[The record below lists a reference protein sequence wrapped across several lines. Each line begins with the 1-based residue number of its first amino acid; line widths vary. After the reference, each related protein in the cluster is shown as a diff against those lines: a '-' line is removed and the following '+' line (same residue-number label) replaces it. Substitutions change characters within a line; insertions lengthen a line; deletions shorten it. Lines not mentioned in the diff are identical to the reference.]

1 MINTTL
7 DLDLLMERIRKIAK
21 EELQAEKATIFLG
34 DEAKQELHSAY
45 LEDTYLDINLAF
57 GSGIAGTVA
66 KEGKSMIIDDAQ
78 NDERFYKGVDELSGF
93 ITNTILCS
101 PMFNKEH
108 KLIGVFQA
116 LNSKRGKF
124 SKDDARFLE
133 DLSIQAALAIENA
146 WLYAEAQE
154 KRKLEEDL
162 DLARDIQTKLLP
174 LSLPDIPGYDIAA
187 INIPAQAVGGDY
199 YDFMVVDDESLYF
212 ALGDVSGKGI
222 SAALLMASLQA
233 SFRSQ
238 AAASA
243 QIADLTSSLNNHI
256 FNSTP
261 SSKYITF
268 FSGILQLQ
276 DGSIKYCNAGH
287 NPPLLIK
294 NDGSSVYLK
303 TGGIPLGFISDSP
316 YGDETLR
323 LSQGEILLLFSDGV
337 TETFDENEVEFGESR
352 LSELIASNRNL
363 DGNEIINLILENLK
377 EYSGEDLFLDD
388 VTMLMIKRLS

>member
-7 DLDLLMERIRKIAK
+7 DLDLLMERIRKIAM

-66 KEGKSMIIDDAQ
+66 KEGKSIIIDDAQ

-108 KLIGVFQA
+108 TLIGVFQA
-116 LNSKRGKF
+116 LNSKHGKF

-187 INIPAQAVGGDY
+187 VNIPAQAVGGDY
-199 YDFMVVDDESLYF
+199 YDFMVVDDEGLYF

-243 QIADLTSSLNNHI
+243 EIADLTSSLNNHI

-268 FSGILQLQ
+268 FSGILQLK

-303 TGGIPLGFISDSP
+303 TGGIPLGFVLDSP
-316 YGDETLR
+316 YGNETLS

-337 TETFDENEVEFGESR
+337 TETFDENEVEFGDSR

-363 DGNEIINLILENLK
+363 DGTEIINLILDNLK
-377 EYSGEDLFLDD
+377 EYSGEELFLDD

>member
-1 MINTTL
+1 
-7 DLDLLMERIRKIAK
+7 MERIRKIAM

-34 DEAKQELHSAY
+34 DEVKEELHSAY
-45 LEDTYLDINLAF
+45 LEDVYLNINLAF

-66 KEGKSMIIDDAQ
+66 KERKSLIIDDAQ
-78 NDERFYKGVDELSGF
+78 NDKRFYKGVDELSGF
-93 ITNTILCS
+93 VTNTILCS

-124 SKDDARFLE
+124 SKEDLRFLE

-146 WLYAEAQE
+146 WLYAEAKE

-174 LSLPDIPGYDIAA
+174 LSAPDVPGYDIAA
-187 INIPAQAVGGDY
+187 LNIPAQAVGGDY
-199 YDFMVVDDESLYF
+199 YDFMVVNDESLYF

-238 AAASA
+238 AASGA
-243 QIADLTSSLNNHI
+243 QIVDLTSSLNNHI

-268 FSGILQLQ
+268 FSGILQFQ
-276 DGSIKYCNAGH
+276 NGSVNYCNAGH
-287 NPPLLIK
+287 NPPLLLK
-294 NDGSSVYLK
+294 NDGSSEYLK
-303 TGGIPLGFISDSP
+303 TGGIPLGFVSESP
-316 YGDETLR
+316 YRKDSIRISPGD
-323 LSQGEILLLFSDGV
+323 ILFLFSDGV
-337 TETFDENEVEFGESR
+337 TETIDEKEVEFGESR
-352 LSELIASNRNL
+352 LSELIASNRGL
-363 DGNEIINLILENLK
+363 GSNEIIELILTNLK
-377 EYSGEDLFLDD
+377 EYSGEEFFLDD
-388 VTMLMIKRLS
+388 VTMLIIKCLS

>member
-1 MINTTL
+1 MNTTL
-7 DLDLLMERIRKIAK
+7 DLDILMERIRKIAMK
-21 EELQAEKATIFLG
+21 ELQAEKATIFLG
-34 DEAKQELHSAY
+34 DEDKQELHSAY
-45 LEDTYLDINLAF
+45 LEDSYLSINLAF

-66 KEGKSMIIDDAQ
+66 KEGKSIIIDDAQ
-78 NDERFYKGVDELSGF
+78 NDDRFYKGVDELSGF
-93 ITNTILCS
+93 VTKTVLCS

-116 LNSKRGKF
+116 LNSKREKF

-146 WLYAEAQE
+146 WLYAEAKE

-174 LSLPDIPGYDIAA
+174 LSVPDLPGYDIAA

-199 YDFMVVDDESLYF
+199 YDFMVIDNESLYF

-238 AAASA
+238 AAAGSK
-243 QIADLTSSLNNHI
+243 IADLTSSLNNHI

-268 FSGILQLQ
+268 FSGILQIQ
-276 DGSIKYCNAGH
+276 DGSVNYCNAGH

-294 NDGSSVYLK
+294 DDGSTEYLK
-303 TGGIPLGFISDSP
+303 TGGIPLGFVLDSP
-316 YGDETLR
+316 YGIETMR
-323 LSQGEILLLFSDGV
+323 LSQGDILLLFSDGV
-337 TETFDENEVEFGESR
+337 TETFDENEMEFGESR
-352 LSELIASNRNL
+352 LSKLIARNRNL
-363 DGNEIINLILENLK
+363 DAKEIIDLILTNLK
-377 EYSGEDLFLDD
+377 KFSGEELFLDD
-388 VTMLMIKRLS
+388 VTLLMIKCLS